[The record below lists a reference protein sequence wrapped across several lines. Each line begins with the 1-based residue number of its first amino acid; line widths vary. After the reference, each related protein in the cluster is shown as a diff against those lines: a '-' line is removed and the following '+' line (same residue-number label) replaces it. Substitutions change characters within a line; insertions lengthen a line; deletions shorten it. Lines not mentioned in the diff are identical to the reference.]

1 MVPCSVAVRNDPGQH
16 GAYIWQ
22 SEKGRAITAWMPAD
36 HERQKRKKSEYRKN
50 IERLNRDL
58 LKGGLL
64 L

>member
-1 MVPCSVAVRNDPGQH
+1 MGPCSVAVRNDPGQH

-36 HERQKRKKSEYRKN
+36 HERKKRKKSEYRKN